1 MLDVTDAT
9 FSEEV
14 VAASNTQP
22 VVVDLW
28 AEWCGPCRTLG
39 PILEKVIDETG
50 GRVKGVKVDVDANPQ
65 VSQAFQVQSI
75 PAVYALRDGKI
86 VDAFLGA
93 QPEGA
98 VREFVERLLPTP
110 EEEENAALVA
120 AGDERSLR
128 EVLEADPDNADAVV
142 ALATLL
148 VEEGRSEEALEII
161 ARIPETAE
169 TRRIAAVARTGG
181 APSGGDVEQELE
193 TLLAS
198 VKTDDDARQRF
209 VDLLEV
215 MGSEDPRTAGWR
227 RRLASALF

>member
-9 FSEEV
+9 FNDEV
-14 VAASNTQP
+14 VAASNTVP

-39 PILEKVIDETG
+39 PVLEKVIEETG
-50 GRVKGVKVDVDANPQ
+50 GRVKGVKVDVDANPS

-75 PAVYALRDGKI
+75 PAVYALKDGKI

-98 VREFVERLLPTP
+98 VREFVARLLPTV
-110 EEEENAALVA
+110 EEDANAELVSK
-120 AGDERSLR
+120 GDETSLR
-128 EVLEADPDNADAVV
+128 QVLESDPDNADAVS
-142 ALATLL
+142 ALAALL
-148 VEEGRSEEALEII
+148 VDDGRPEEALEVL

-169 TRRIAAVARTGG
+169 TRRIAALARTGG
-181 APSGGDVEQELE
+181 LDSGGDVEGELE

-215 MGSEDPRTAGWR
+215 MGQDDPRTAGWR